1 MVENKNIATNDIIKK
16 LKSILK
22 ENQLLLKD
30 DVLSRFSHIWKTEE
44 QLQAIAVAL
53 PKTTKEVSEIVKL
66 CNDYN
71 QEIIIHGGLT
81 NLVGGTET
89 QKNQLVISL
98 EKMNSI
104 EEIDSKSKTITTQ
117 AGAIIENLIDAAKEK
132 DLLLPLNF
140 GAKGSAQI
148 GGAVSANAGGLRVFR
163 YGMTRQMVLGVEV
176 VLPDGTIISSLKK
189 IIKDNSGY
197 DLKQF
202 FIGSEGTLGIVTKV
216 VLRLQEAPKSRSS
229 AFVALN
235 SYDKVVTLL
244 KYLEKELS
252 GTLSG
257 FELIWNRTYKAM
269 TESELIKPLNDNHN
283 YYVFIES
290 LGSQPKQDYELLEH
304 LIEKSLERNI
314 IEDAVMA
321 KTAKELHQIWQI
333 REDVAILASKAKYD
347 QHFDISIPISNI
359 GNIITSI
366 IQDLEKLDDVKTIFP
381 FGHVADGNIH
391 FIIGR
396 DINTPEVIDKI
407 NSIVYSP
414 LKKFKGSLS
423 AEHGIGLHKKEY
435 LKTTR
440 SNEEIK
446 LMEQIKTMFDPKNIL
461 NPGRIIF

>member
-1 MVENKNIATNDIIKK
+1 MNNDNLILK

-22 ENQLLLKD
+22 KNQLLLKD
-30 DVLSRFSHIWKTEE
+30 DILTRFSHIWKTDEP
-44 QLQAIAVAL
+44 LQAIAVTF

-66 CNDYN
+66 CSKHN
-71 QEIIIHGGLT
+71 QQIIVHGGLT

-104 EEIDSKSKTITTQ
+104 EEIDIKSKTITTQ
-117 AGAIIENLIDAAKEK
+117 AGAIVESLIDAAAEKE
-132 DLLLPLNF
+132 LLLPLNF

-163 YGMTRQMVLGVEV
+163 YGMTRQMVLGIEV

-197 DLKQF
+197 DLKQL
-202 FIGSEGTLGIVTKV
+202 FIGSEGTLGIVTRV

-229 AFVALN
+229 AFVAVK
-235 SYDKVVTLL
+235 SYDLVVKLL
-244 KYLEKELS
+244 KYLEAELS
-252 GTLSG
+252 GSLSG

-269 TESELIKPLNDNHN
+269 TESSDLIKPLPDNYE

-290 LGSQPKQDYELLEH
+290 LGSQPKEDYELLEH
-304 LIEKSLERNI
+304 HIEKSLEKEI

-321 KTAKELHQIWQI
+321 KTEKELLQIWQI

-347 QHFDISIPISNI
+347 QHFDISLPISHI
-359 GNIITSI
+359 GEIINSI
-366 IQDLEKLDDVKTIFP
+366 IKELELINPVKTIFP

-396 DINTPEVIDKI
+396 DTNNPETIDLI

-414 LKKFKGSLS
+414 LKKYKGSLS

-435 LKTTR
+435 LQTSR
-440 SNEEIK
+440 SDEEIK
-446 LMEQIKTMFDPKNIL
+446 LMEQLKTMFDPKNIL
-461 NPGRIIF
+461 NPGRIVF